1 MIELRRRGR
10 ALHRQCSLHKRMKG
24 CCTEWSNYAPTQRP
38 HPFLCL
44 TVHAVLSLSTT
55 SYPSSV
61 HKKRTNIRED
71 NDKSFVV
78 VGSIRHYDDVCIQ
91 LPHRDVSST
100 DGRGDPT
107 RLPIINMV
115 LLDGTSFSFFFG
127 VVCWFVRCPSSSRES
142 PLLTTMAHDRGSIV
156 WCVYVL
162 HPGQHCLS
170 LSHTLVVISSVEI
183 VGT

>member
-71 NDKSFVV
+71 NDESFVV

-91 LPHRDVSST
+91 LPHSDVSST

-107 RLPIINMV
+107 RLPINNMV
-115 LLDGTSFSFFFG
+115 LLDGTSFFFF
-127 VVCWFVRCPSSSRES
+127 
-142 PLLTTMAHDRGSIV
+142 LV
-156 WCVYVL
+156 WCVGLFVVRPVAAKVL
-162 HPGQHCLS
+162 
-170 LSHTLVVISSVEI
+170 SSYYY
-183 VGT
+183 GTR